1 MPEQIPPKTPKS
13 KKNFWEDWAELEIQG
28 RGFHRYNCRFVFFFK
43 VLEV

>member
-13 KKNFWEDWAELEIQG
+13 KKTSVRTGLNLKFKVEDSTDIIVDL
-28 RGFHRYNCRFVFFFK
+28 FFFK